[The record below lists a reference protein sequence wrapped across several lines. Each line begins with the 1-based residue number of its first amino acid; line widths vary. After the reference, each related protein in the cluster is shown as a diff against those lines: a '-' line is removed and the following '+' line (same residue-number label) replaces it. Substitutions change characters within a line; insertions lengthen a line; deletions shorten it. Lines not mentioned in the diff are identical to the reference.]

1 MNSLRWLPNFW
12 DWMDPGNMSQNGKKQ
27 KTQKQQGWNRKRKGF
42 LFWTPVEGPVGWGIQ
57 VKMSSRQWETQA
69 WNSEESSGQN
79 KERIWEL
86 SEYKR
91 PLESRVQMRLPEQVM
106 EWEGTRNKS
115 YPFACLPPD
124 HHQDRSFSE
133 QGLGHY
139 EEWGTKKGVQT
150 AVCKDPVQT
159 PFRKALLGLLCF
171 PGEDT
176 GKAMWGGRWKG
187 RLTCSNIPPGE
198 STQESGVTTKWS
210 VLTV

>member
-42 LFWTPVEGPVGWGIQ
+42 LFWTPVEGSVGWGIQ

-91 PLESRVQMRLPEQVM
+91 LLESRLQMRLPEQVM

-139 EEWGTKKGVQT
+139 EEWGTKGSKQLSARTLCRLPSVKL
-150 AVCKDPVQT
+150 C
-159 PFRKALLGLLCF
+159 LGYCAFQEKTLGRQCGGA
-171 PGEDT
+171 GER
-176 GKAMWGGRWKG
+176 GG
-187 RLTCSNIPPGE
+187 
-198 STQESGVTTKWS
+198 
-210 VLTV
+210 